1 METCREF
8 WQVIIAKLR
17 WREKTRALLLQ
28 TRSGLIGKFFS
39 GPPNDLNQLQT
50 KALREY

>member
-1 METCREF
+1 METYREF

-28 TRSGLIGKFFS
+28 TRSGFIGKFFS